1 MRTLEYF
8 SGLFLVVV
16 LGHLW
21 VGHAATEVHVCASDD
36 PQFLGTY
43 TEGNQVMDGVPT
55 FSNANDMS
63 FFRNKGFWYLG
74 NLAPWP
80 PETHYRCV
88 EPEGCNYGAEF
99 PPTTE
104 EGAWKPAKKY
114 DKGNLPLISAQP
126 CVQAN
131 EEL

>member
-1 MRTLEYF
+1 MRAVEYF
-8 SGLFLVVV
+8 LNLCAVLVVGFLRV
-16 LGHLW
+16 SKASTEFHIC
-21 VGHAATEVHVCASDD
+21 AADD
-36 PQFLGTY
+36 PLFLGTY
-43 TEGNQVMDGVPT
+43 TAGKQVMDGVPI

-63 FFRNKGFWYLG
+63 FFRNKGFWYVG

-88 EPEGCNYGAEF
+88 EAEGCNYGANF
-99 PPTTE
+99 PPTSA

-114 DKGNLPLISAQP
+114 DKGNLPVISTEP

>member
-1 MRTLEYF
+1 
-8 SGLFLVVV
+8 
-16 LGHLW
+16 
-21 VGHAATEVHVCASDD
+21 
-36 PQFLGTY
+36 
-43 TEGNQVMDGVPT
+43 MDGVPT
-55 FSNANDMS
+55 FSNANDLS

-88 EPEGCNYGAEF
+88 EAEGCNYGLNY
-99 PPTTE
+99 PPSTN
-104 EGAWKPAKKY
+104 EGAWKPAKKH
-114 DKGNLPLISAQP
+114 DKGNLPVISTEP